1 MEVNHTEMMN
11 ALKPMLMPEEKC
23 ACPVY
28 AGIKK
33 NSTYI
38 RSNTSEYAYVTCTNK
53 VRMLFYR
60 FDKFSSHKEIYM
72 LGDLIDGD
80 IMKTQQGIYAADL
93 TFMDTVG
100 TKSVQITF
108 DPDIDPLKFP
118 KQAKNA
124 VLMYKI
130 LAKCLGIEA

>member
-1 MEVNHTEMMN
+1 MEVNHTEMMS

-28 AGIKK
+28 AAIKK

-60 FDKFSSHKEIYM
+60 FDKFSSHKEIYQ
-72 LGDLIDGD
+72 LGDIIDGD

-93 TFMDTVG
+93 TFIADVG
-100 TKSVQITF
+100 TQRVQLTF
-108 DPDIDPLKFP
+108 DPDFAPEKFP

-124 VLMYKI
+124 ALMYKI